1 MQAQPTSPRMAEAV
15 QQEPAPPWLRTT
27 GLVLLAVWA
36 VIFVLGAMGELLGIE
51 FLREITDLKRIFL
64 R

>member
-1 MQAQPTSPRMAEAV
+1 MAPALTN
-15 QQEPAPPWLRTT
+15 EPAPPWLRKT
-27 GLVLLAVWA
+27 GLVLLVIWA
-36 VIFVLGAMGELLGIE
+36 VLFVLGATGELFGIE

>member
-1 MQAQPTSPRMAEAV
+1 MP
-15 QQEPAPPWLRTT
+15 QEPAPPWMRKT
-27 GLVLLAVWA
+27 GLVLLVLWA
-36 VIFVLGAMGELLGIE
+36 ILFLLGAMGELFGIE